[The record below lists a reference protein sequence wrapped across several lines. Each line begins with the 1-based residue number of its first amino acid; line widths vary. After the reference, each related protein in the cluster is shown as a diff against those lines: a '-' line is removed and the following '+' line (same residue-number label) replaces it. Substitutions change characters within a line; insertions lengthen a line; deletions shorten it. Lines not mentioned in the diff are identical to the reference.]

1 MGLVQKVPPK
11 RDYLSLDDLQDQH
24 AIASPIQIPQISIRR
39 KIPKVSLQREIPQ
52 TLSRGF

>member
-24 AIASPIQIPQISIRR
+24 AIVSPVQIPQISICR
-39 KIPKVSLQREIPQ
+39 KIPKISLQREIPQ
-52 TLSRGF
+52 TLSQGF